1 MRGKPKKTPRQ
12 KDLTSD
18 YMSGSLDEDR
28 VESQERFTDRSKHA
42 QREKMMKTAEMRAA
56 NEQSTLTDIDT
67 LPVGQV
73 TQIYS
78 LYCNVLHEG
87 HTHLCVIRKT
97 MTKVQGDIV
106 VGDLVRFRV
115 DPEAHTKTDR
125 SATSPDGVIE
135 QIMPRKTVLT
145 RANSFNQKTPH
156 PIVANAQQVL
166 IVASVSHPR
175 PKWGLID
182 RMIIA
187 ARSGGLA
194 PIICLNKVD
203 LIEASSDDKED
214 SDEADD
220 EHVSPQRA
228 LAHYATMDI
237 TTVQTSIENRTGID
251 SLREILRDH
260 ETVLAGHS
268 GVGKS
273 SLLTAVQPS
282 LDIRVGEVSAYTEK
296 GRHTT
301 TSAQRHPLDVGGA
314 VIDTPGVKLFG
325 LWNVTTDNLLQYFS
339 DVEAETAP
347 AWRRASYERI
357 LKSLIR

>member
-18 YMSGSLDEDR
+18 YLSGSLDEDR
-28 VESQERFTDRSKHA
+28 VESQQRFTDRSKHA
-42 QREKMMKTAEMRAA
+42 QRDKMMKTAELRAS
-56 NEQSTLTDIDT
+56 EHTVPDLET
-67 LPVGQV
+67 LPIGQV

-106 VGDLVRFRV
+106 VGDLVRFRI
-115 DPEAHTKTDR
+115 DPEAKTKTAS

-135 QIMPRKTVLT
+135 QLLPRKTVLT
-145 RANSFNQKTPH
+145 RADSFKQKTPH
-156 PIVANAQQVL
+156 PIVANADQVL

-182 RMIIA
+182 RMIVA
-187 ARSGGLA
+187 ARAGGLS

-203 LIEASSDDKED
+203 LLAESSHDKED
-214 SDEADD
+214 TDEADD

-228 LAHYATMDI
+228 LAHYASMDI
-237 TTVQTSIENRTGID
+237 ATVQTSVEHQVGID
-251 SLREILRDH
+251 ALRETLRDR

-282 LDIRVGEVSAYTEK
+282 LDIRVGEVSVYTQK

-301 TSAQRHPLDVGGA
+301 TSAQRHPLEIGGA

-325 LWNVTTDNLLQYFS
+325 LWNVTPANLLEYFP
-339 DVEAETAP
+339 DVEAEVAP
-347 AWRRASYERI
+347 AWRRASYQRI
-357 LKSLIR
+357 LESLSK